1 MAKPLASGFKLIEG
15 NDGNLDEIV
24 QVMVDAFKEDGIWKA
39 AFKNCKKEDIH
50 SWAMNV
56 FPRRWKLPDIT
67 LYTITE
73 ESTGY
78 D

>member
-1 MAKPLASGFKLIEG
+1 MLKPLPSKFKLTKG
-15 NDGNLDEIV
+15 NFENSEEKW
-24 QVMVDAFKEDGIWKA
+24 QVFEDAFKDDEIWKI

-50 SWAMNV
+50 TLNV
-56 FPRRWKLPDIT
+56 FKFPRRWTLPNIK